1 VGLDRALLDDQA
13 LRDVAVGLAQGDRLQ
28 DVAFP
33 GTDAGQVPG
42 PYNTFLSVA
51 SPALFP
57 ALGNLDRLTATII
70 GGGVFAVL
78 IVVWTRG
85 RLGYP
90 APAASAGLP
99 PDDRG

>member
-1 VGLDRALLDDQA
+1 VGLDRALLDEQA

-42 PYNTFLSVA
+42 PYNTFL
-51 SPALFP
+51 
-57 ALGNLDRLTATII
+57 
-70 GGGVFAVL
+70 